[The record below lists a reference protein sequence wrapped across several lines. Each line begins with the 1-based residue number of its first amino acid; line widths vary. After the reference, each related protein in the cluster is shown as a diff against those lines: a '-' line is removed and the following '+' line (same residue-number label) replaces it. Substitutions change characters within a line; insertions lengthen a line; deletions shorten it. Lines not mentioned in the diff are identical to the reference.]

1 MMRVLTAAGNY
12 VPDDS
17 VSSLIQMISEAGS
30 LQAYIVQQLYKA
42 LKDDI
47 SYVSFPLVTSC
58 KIVEET

>member
-17 VSSLIQMISEAGS
+17 VSSLIQMISETGA

-42 LKDDI
+42 FKEDI
-47 SYVSFPLVTSC
+47 NQVSVC
-58 KIVEET
+58 NM